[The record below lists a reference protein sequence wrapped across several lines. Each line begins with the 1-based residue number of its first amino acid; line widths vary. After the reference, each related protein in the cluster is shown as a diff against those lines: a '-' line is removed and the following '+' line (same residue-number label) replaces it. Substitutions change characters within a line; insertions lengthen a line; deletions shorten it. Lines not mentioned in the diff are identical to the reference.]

1 MILPA
6 FLAIFFKL
14 PFMAQSTD
22 VPHHTLPQAPP
33 QSGEA
38 TLRKV
43 GATLKLVLTRSILW
57 AYERGSW
64 QYDLIVLAILAFI
77 FLSPRTWFNDR
88 PTLQLT
94 DLRHQQGVVEMGRV
108 NKTVRYLLDARLVES
123 LDQKPEDA
131 IPIIL
136 RQHVQKPFTVK
147 SITEVRDRHQVILG
161 YTVVVEE

>member
-1 MILPA
+1 
-6 FLAIFFKL
+6 
-14 PFMAQSTD
+14 
-22 VPHHTLPQAPP
+22 
-33 QSGEA
+33 
-38 TLRKV
+38 
-43 GATLKLVLTRSILW
+43 
-57 AYERGSW
+57 
-64 QYDLIVLAILAFI
+64 LIVLAILAFI

>member
-1 MILPA
+1 LILPA

-14 PFMAQSTD
+14 PFMAESMD
-22 VPHHTLPQAPP
+22 VPDQSLPQAPP
-33 QSGEA
+33 QPGEA
-38 TLRKV
+38 PLRKV

-57 AYERGSW
+57 SYERGSW

-77 FLSPRTWFNDR
+77 FLSPRIWFNDR
-88 PTLQLT
+88 PTLQLS
-94 DLRHQQGVVEMGRV
+94 DLRHHPGVVELGRV

-136 RQHVQKPFTVK
+136 RQHMQKPFTVK
-147 SITEVRDRHQVILG
+147 SITEVRDRQQVILG